1 VELALYIFCNTDV
14 EVFTL
19 WGLSTENL
27 KNRTQAELSYLFE
40 LYKRITDD
48 LYEVFRKHHV
58 NFRVA

>member
-1 VELALYIFCNTDV
+1 MFCNTDV

-19 WGLSTENL
+19 LGLSTENL